1 MSQTMVGPA
10 RSETPRILIADDEP
24 AVREMIAELLNFEG
38 YTVATAAT
46 GEEAL
51 QLLDSFTADVIL
63 LDIVMPG
70 LSGNDMLS
78 ALRARGIEIPAIAIT
93 GMPDKASTGFL
104 AVLGKPDRD
113 AAPHPA
119 HCRGVTP
126 GQIGTVTSSA
136 R

>member
-1 MSQTMVGPA
+1 MSQTMADLA
-10 RSETPRILIADDEP
+10 RNDTPRILIADDEP
-24 AVREMIAELLNFEG
+24 TVREVLAELLNFEG

-51 QLLDSFTADVIL
+51 QLLDSFAADVIL

-70 LSGNDMLS
+70 LSGNETLS

-104 AVLGKPDRD
+104 AVLGKPIEMLHLTQLIAVATRQ
-113 AAPHPA
+113 
-119 HCRGVTP
+119 RR
-126 GQIGTVTSSA
+126 SA

>member
-1 MSQTMVGPA
+1 MSQITAGPSMSA
-10 RSETPRILIADDEP
+10 TPRILIADDEP
-24 AVREMIAELLNFEG
+24 TVREVLSDLLNFEG

-51 QLLDSFTADVIL
+51 RLLDSFAADVIL

-70 LSGNDMLS
+70 LSGNDTLA

-104 AVLGKPDRD
+104 AVLGKPIEMLHLTQLI
-113 AAPHPA
+113 AAA
-119 HCRGVTP
+119 TRRRRSAGV
-126 GQIGTVTSSA
+126 Q
-136 R
+136 